1 MKEPTTITKRNR
13 AERRLSPESLVNIL
27 KSEPT
32 RSAIHDG
39 AGLYLDNRSNSRGTN
54 GLRVGYWYHQYA
66 EMDGGKRKPRTIS
79 IGPTDK
85 VGAPSAPTRPATT
98 DKAILKSTAATLVA
112 ARKRNDEIH
121 DLRQSGLDPR
131 AEQDAKRRAEKEKIN
146 PFSLAAA
153 WPDYIKNRPATTH
166 ASYGIFFK
174 KDIAPLIGD
183 KEDSS
188 ALPGRACVYGEGA
201 RCPRSQGSRGRAG
214 NLVGR
219 SLKRN
224 LPHAI

>member
-1 MKEPTTITKRNR
+1 MGFYRPHSAETRDFPGFSRSDGKILACPRNEFLPSPRILTVASTLRSYENGHMKEPTTITKRNR

-131 AEQDAKRRAEKEKIN
+131 AE
-146 PFSLAAA
+146 
-153 WPDYIKNRPATTH
+153 
-166 ASYGIFFK
+166 
-174 KDIAPLIGD
+174 
-183 KEDSS
+183 
-188 ALPGRACVYGEGA
+188 
-201 RCPRSQGSRGRAG
+201 
-214 NLVGR
+214 
-219 SLKRN
+219 
-224 LPHAI
+224 